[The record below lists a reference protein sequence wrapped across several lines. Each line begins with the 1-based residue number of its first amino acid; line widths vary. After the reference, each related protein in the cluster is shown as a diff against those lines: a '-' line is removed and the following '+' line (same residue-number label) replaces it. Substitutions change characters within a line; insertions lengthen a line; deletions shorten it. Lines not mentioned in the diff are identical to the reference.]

1 MRCKNCGW
9 ENPENIEKCEK
20 CHAELGASPNGNPTN
35 PTENESNRMRNTIS
49 EKVAFESSRTG
60 NVPKT
65 CPQCGYPLG
74 EGTTSCPN
82 CNHIVT
88 PFPQQ
93 EKEKRCTNC
102 GELLINESRFC
113 HSCGKSV
120 DEGGASPNRPQIRR
134 ATLGT
139 VWGGPISNSGSQT
152 TFCTLRPIAWNGEE
166 VTYSPIT
173 YSGEYIILNRSN
185 TDPNNN
191 TITSRE
197 QAALTFQDGE
207 WYLENLSEMKTTFIR
222 VGKKVKLASGDIIVM
237 GNREFEFKG

>member
-9 ENPENIEKCEK
+9 ENPENLDKCEK
-20 CHAELGASPNGNPTN
+20 CHADLEISKTRN
-35 PTENESNRMRNTIS
+35 PTEKDSNRMRNTIS
-49 EKVAFESSRTG
+49 EKVVFESAKLES
-60 NVPKT
+60 VPKT

-74 EGTTSCPN
+74 EGSSSCPN
-82 CNHIVT
+82 CNHIIQPVSR
-88 PFPQQ
+88 Q
-93 EKEKRCTNC
+93 ENELRCSYC
-102 GELLINESRFC
+102 GEILNSDSRFC

-120 DEGGASPNRPQIRR
+120 TEREPSSSQSRIQR
-134 ATLGT
+134 AAFGT
-139 VWGGPISNSGSQT
+139 VWGGPIANGVSQT

-166 VTYSPIT
+166 VKYSPIT

-191 TITSRE
+191 TITSKE
-197 QAALTFQDGE
+197 QAVLTYQDGE

-222 VGKKVKLASGDIIVM
+222 VGKKIKLSSGDIIVM